1 MQILKLLG
9 LLIIFISST
18 YIGILISNKYQ
29 NRVKDL
35 KEMKNALN
43 IFCTKIKFTYEVVP
57 KIFIDISNTI
67 SKNVGS
73 VFKLASDKMNQMT
86 AGQAWSYA
94 LENSNTNMKKDD
106 IEILKPL
113 GNLLGKVDI
122 DGQINE
128 IKLAETFLDTQ
139 IEEAEEEKN
148 KYTKMYKTL
157 GITIGFAIVIILI

>member
-73 VFKLASDKMNQMT
+73 IFRLASDKMNQMT